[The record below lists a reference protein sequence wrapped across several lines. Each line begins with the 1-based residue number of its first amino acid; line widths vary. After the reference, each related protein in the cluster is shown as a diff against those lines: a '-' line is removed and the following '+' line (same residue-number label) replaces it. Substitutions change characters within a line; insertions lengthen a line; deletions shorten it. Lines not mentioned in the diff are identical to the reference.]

1 MIRMKKRGKRDMKKG
16 IRLLALWIVFMMTTT
31 TVYATKQENE
41 LTVIKKEERREYKNN
56 QGDIRLYLNY
66 QYPLLEGP
74 QKGIPQI
81 NEETKKQ
88 KEAWFDSHKELI
100 NSIKGEQN
108 YGFKN
113 VDEVSYIITYNKDGK
128 VGVLYEGYLFTGG
141 AHGMPYRSSYIYEL
155 DTGEKLAPS
164 QMLQKSNEEIK
175 NSLVE
180 QFRKRVEEN
189 KDWYWPEALQI
200 VKDMDLSKIG
210 YYITDEGIVFYFD
223 PYVLAPFAAGFVEV
237 LVPWK

>member
-1 MIRMKKRGKRDMKKG
+1 MIRRKKRGKSDVRKG
-16 IRLLALWIVFMMTTT
+16 IRLLTLVIISMMATT
-31 TVYATKQENE
+31 TVYAAKQENK
-41 LTVIKKEERREYKNN
+41 LTVIKKEERREYKNK

-74 QKGIPQI
+74 QSGIPKI
-81 NEETKKQ
+81 NEDILNQKQ
-88 KEAWFDSHKELI
+88 AWFDSHKELI
-100 NSIKGEQN
+100 DSIKGEQN

-128 VGVLYEGYLFTGG
+128 IGILYEGYLFTGG
-141 AHGMPYRSSYIYEL
+141 AHGMPYRNSYVYEL
-155 DTGEKLAPS
+155 DSGEQLALS
-164 QMLQKSNEEIK
+164 QILQKSKEEIK
-175 NSLVE
+175 SSLVE

-223 PYVLAPFAAGFVEV
+223 PYILAPFAAGFVEV